1 MKGGW
6 TMGRHKSL
14 TEIRSKKMTVRFK
27 PSIIKKIKKIQETN
41 KLNSVATTLE
51 YIVKEWD

>member
-1 MKGGW
+1 LKGGGI
-6 TMGRHKSL
+6 MGRHKSL
-14 TEIRSKKMTVRFK
+14 EEIRSKKMTVRFK
-27 PSIIKKIKKIQETN
+27 PSIMKKIKKIQETN

>member
-1 MKGGW
+1 
-6 TMGRHKSL
+6 MGRHKSL

-27 PSIIKKIKKIQETN
+27 PSVIKKIKKIQETN

>member
-1 MKGGW
+1 
-6 TMGRHKSL
+6 MGRHKSL
-14 TEIRSKKMTVRFK
+14 EEIRSKKMTVRFK
-27 PSIIKKIKKIQETN
+27 PSIMKKIKKIQETN